1 MRASLRFA
9 AFAQAF
15 AMLAMHGCA
24 SHNHRSMNHDSSQP
38 LGRFAPLLG
47 EFTGDIIPFN
57 DAGDRGDPIPIEWRC
72 APTHW
77 GRLLTIEFRIIN
89 DDPAAPLR
97 GWTGLF
103 EVNNASNLCRT
114 TWVSTGAL
122 GADGPVFGTRH
133 IFAERGGFNA
143 DGQLVL
149 RATQQDDDGE
159 PIPYRSTYTFTERGM
174 QVQDEVERDGA
185 WAPTV
190 LFDLRRAHE

>member
-1 MRASLRFA
+1 MTLLAWLTMSL
-9 AFAQAF
+9 
-15 AMLAMHGCA
+15 GCA
-24 SHNHRSMNHDSSQP
+24 SHHDRTMNDHAQP

-57 DAGDRGDPIPIEWRC
+57 DAGERGEPIPIEWRC
-72 APTHW
+72 ESTHW

-89 DDPAAPLR
+89 DDPAAPIR

-103 EVNNASNLCRT
+103 AVSDESNECRT
-114 TWVSTGAL
+114 TWVSASAL
-122 GADGPVFGTRH
+122 GAEGPVFGTRH

-185 WAPTV
+185 WAPTM
-190 LFDLRRAHE
+190 LFDLRRVNE